1 MEYITL
7 GKIVGTFGIKGEVK
21 VYSSSQF
28 SSARYKKGNKVSL
41 FNEKT
46 KDIVTL
52 TIKSYKSNKNIDI
65 ISFEEFNNVNDV
77 EKFINYL
84 VQIEKNSAT
93 LPTGYYHYGDLKM
106 CNVYDENDNLIGKV
120 KDIEEYAS
128 YQTLRISRN
137 KDKDVLV
144 PFVKAFI
151 KNVDLE
157 NKKIVIHVLEG
168 LLWK

>member
-1 MEYITL
+1 
-7 GKIVGTFGIKGEVK
+7 
-21 VYSSSQF
+21 
-28 SSARYKKGNKVSL
+28 
-41 FNEKT
+41 
-46 KDIVTL
+46 
-52 TIKSYKSNKNIDI
+52 
-65 ISFEEFNNVNDV
+65 
-77 EKFINYL
+77 
-84 VQIEKNSAT
+84 
-93 LPTGYYHYGDLKM
+93 M
-106 CNVYDENDNLIGKV
+106 CNVYDEEDNLIGKV

-168 LLWK
+168 LL